1 MYYCSFID
9 LVSRLGKN
17 MKSLQEIVNDLILHG
32 FTEEQ
37 IAKAV
42 GSTQPTINRIKTG
55 VTANPGSDIGRRLDD
70 LYSKSVGTNAA

>member
-42 GSTQPTINRIKTG
+42 GATQPTINRIKTG
-55 VTANPGSDIGRRLDD
+55 VTANPGSDIGRRLDE
-70 LYSKSVGTNAA
+70 LYSKNVGTNAA